1 MPRNVSAEARNA
13 AVRQLNDRSGR
24 VLISLVRSQTVDLF
38 AENLGGDLRNQLEAL
53 RSRSPDG
60 VKVAVDRIE
69 RDGDGYL
76 VTLDAAA
83 GETLRIKDTD
93 AGPFART
100 LGGGL
105 CNLSKDLEVILDV
118 LGEGRDNAPRADYL
132 TWADA
137 GDSFPGTLVDG
148 LSRTSLIFQSKDF
161 EKLIVTQRGPTY
173 DAEAIDLWQQETD
186 FYGSGNDVLF
196 VGQEPQDSRKFDAI
210 MQRKLKDKGLRVFW
224 LVGGNQ
230 LKQLYT
236 EYRSFLSIV
245 DVVSL
250 NLSEAAQFFAF
261 EPLGRRHK
269 DATEL
274 RIMYAKEISR
284 RILDYGANYVV
295 ITDGAKGA
303 SLARKARGG
312 QVEFVYSPLIQENS
326 IEVDPAVRE
335 DTGCGDS
342 FAASIGAYFLTG
354 GPIFKLNEAANF
366 AHYIAGIIYQ
376 RARPHLTDKDRGFV
390 EYALTK
396 ARASGAF
403 VGKHETFKRNHCQ
416 IRPATIMPRG
426 PRNNVLVLI
435 LGGNPADPDQPA
447 ITGAGAAV
455 ENLARAIAKN
465 EYPLGPLVH
474 VVPRVIAHPSAQGR
488 AGMVSLDPAEMQ
500 QRIESGRFC
509 PEIGDLEGRTGIL
522 NGVLTED
529 LSGAEGVYVLRAGF
543 LEAMEILSSEDFA
556 DLFADIKIW
565 HFATENID
573 ERLVWHTKRKGVSRE
588 QSQEVMRQALRDN
601 MIRAQEPQVRFAWA
615 HATNLDDFERE
626 MTEELIRRLDALLAG
641 VFRG

>member
-1 MPRNVSAEARNA
+1 MPKDTSPEARA
-13 AVRQLNDRSGR
+13 EAVRQLNSRSGR

-38 AENLGGDLRNQLEAL
+38 AGKLDLALRPELEAL
-53 RSRSPDG
+53 RQRSPDG

-69 RDGDGYL
+69 HDGTAYV
-76 VTLDAAA
+76 VTVDAAA
-83 GETLRIKDTD
+83 GQTLRIEDTA
-93 AGPFART
+93 AGLYSRT

-118 LGEGRDNAPRADYL
+118 LCEGQETRPRADYL

-137 GDSFPGTLVDG
+137 GDTFPGTAVPG
-148 LSRTSLIFQSKDF
+148 RSRTSLIFQDTGF
-161 EKLIVTQRGPTY
+161 EKLIITERGPTY
-173 DAEAIDLWQQETD
+173 DAEAIDLWQQELD
-186 FYGSGNDVLF
+186 FYGRGNDVLF
-196 VGQEPQDSRKFDAI
+196 VGQEPMDSRKFEAI

-250 NLSEAAQFFAF
+250 NLGEAAQFFAF

-326 IEVDPAVRE
+326 IEVDANVRE

-376 RARPHLTDKDRGFV
+376 RARPHLTDKDSGFV

-403 VGKHETFKRNHCQ
+403 VGKHETFKRNVCQ
-416 IRPATIMPRG
+416 IRPAIIIPRG
-426 PRNNVLVLI
+426 PRNNVLVLV

-447 ITGAGAAV
+447 VTGAGAAV
-455 ENLARAIAKN
+455 ENLAQSIDRNAYA
-465 EYPLGPLVH
+465 LGPLVR
-474 VVPRVIAHPSAQGR
+474 VVPRVIAHPRARGR
-488 AGMVSLDPAEMQ
+488 AGMVALEPEDMQ
-500 QRIESGRFC
+500 QRIESGLFC
-509 PEIGDLEGRTGIL
+509 PGIGDLEGRTGTL
-522 NGVLTED
+522 NGVLEAD
-529 LSGAEGVYVLRAGF
+529 LSGHEGVYVLRAGF
-543 LEAMEILSSEDFA
+543 LEALEILSSEDFA
-556 DLFADIKIW
+556 ELFSDIKIW

-615 HATNLDDFERE
+615 QATNLDDFERE
-626 MTEELIRRLDALLAG
+626 MSEELIRRLDALLAG